1 MANEFLKPKKRNSK
15 ARGSFPIPR
24 DFSAEGKRFAHA
36 IQDSLQQ
43 LKGEKGNILDRAVTF
58 QDLIDTGIAKQ
69 NFNFTSGGSD
79 FVIADD
85 DTKDGVANSTTPTGF
100 TASGAF
106 QNILLTWNY
115 PTYSGH
121 SHTEIF
127 VSNSNSFAS
136 RTFLAQTTASVFTH
150 QVGNG
155 ATKYYWIRHVNQN
168 NEAGAFNSETG
179 TSATTAADVG
189 AVMTELSEEIKLL
202 PGFNTLNTDMNIT
215 SNLRDNKYTR
225 CNGFNKCYKPYH
237 KHAKSY

>member
-1 MANEFLKPKKRNSK
+1 MKVHRRLYSGKRVPKTKEKKFK

-79 FVIADD
+79 FVIGDD

-106 QNILLTWNY
+106 QNIL
-115 PTYSGH
+115 
-121 SHTEIF
+121 
-127 VSNSNSFAS
+127 
-136 RTFLAQTTASVFTH
+136 
-150 QVGNG
+150 
-155 ATKYYWIRHVNQN
+155 
-168 NEAGAFNSETG
+168 
-179 TSATTAADVG
+179 
-189 AVMTELSEEIKLL
+189 
-202 PGFNTLNTDMNIT
+202 
-215 SNLRDNKYTR
+215 
-225 CNGFNKCYKPYH
+225 
-237 KHAKSY
+237 